1 MGLGTAPSGASYL
14 VSPAK
19 RGGTPVSLPGLP
31 GLLKQGRIVGETDA
45 TCKLSL
51 AIAVL
56 AAIGVDL
63 GENGSVTQAEG
74 AAAQPQG
81 RREGR

>member
-1 MGLGTAPSGASYL
+1 
-14 VSPAK
+14 
-19 RGGTPVSLPGLP
+19 
-31 GLLKQGRIVGETDA
+31 
-45 TCKLSL
+45 
-51 AIAVL
+51 L

-81 RREGR
+81 RSEGR